1 MKKIILWLSVSV
13 ALLAAAMFVV
23 VKKMPYFSPSGKS
36 TGDLVYA
43 GADELTGI
51 TVRFGKEKIKLRKL
65 DGSWLVNG
73 YYGRNAAADEYA
85 NRLQRATILSFSDAA
100 QPKPAVKVRLD
111 GGARRRFSFSVLP
124 TEDPGRSVIGIDGK
138 NYLVSENL
146 MPPAAIADYYLQP
159 LLPFAEH
166 KIEQVIGLPR
176 AAAEELSSLPC
187 LGASRRL
194 PEAALDPEHKSFA
207 AVTADGIKVI
217 FGVYKYKENYR
228 LTVSLKTTIMPTE
241 KAAEFVKQNG
251 FRYDGWYFVLSRR
264 DGSRLFEALKND

>member
-1 MKKIILWLSVSV
+1 
-13 ALLAAAMFVV
+13 
-23 VKKMPYFSPSGKS
+23 MPYFSPSSKS

-124 TEDPGRSVIGIDGK
+124 TEDPGTERHRHRRQKLSGQRKPDAAG
-138 NYLVSENL
+138 
-146 MPPAAIADYYLQP
+146 AIADYYLQP

-176 AAAEELSSLPC
+176 EAAEELSSLPC

-207 AVTADGIKVI
+207 AVTVDGIKVI
-217 FGVYKYKENYR
+217 FGVYKYKE
-228 LTVSLKTTIMPTE
+228 TT
-241 KAAEFVKQNG
+241 G
-251 FRYDGWYFVLSRR
+251 
-264 DGSRLFEALKND
+264 

>member
-13 ALLAAAMFVV
+13 ALLAAAMFAV

-138 NYLVSENL
+138 
-146 MPPAAIADYYLQP
+146 
-159 LLPFAEH
+159 
-166 KIEQVIGLPR
+166 
-176 AAAEELSSLPC
+176 AAEELSSLPC

>member
-1 MKKIILWLSVSV
+1 
-13 ALLAAAMFVV
+13 
-23 VKKMPYFSPSGKS
+23 
-36 TGDLVYA
+36 
-43 GADELTGI
+43 
-51 TVRFGKEKIKLRKL
+51 
-65 DGSWLVNG
+65 
-73 YYGRNAAADEYA
+73 
-85 NRLQRATILSFSDAA
+85 
-100 QPKPAVKVRLD
+100 
-111 GGARRRFSFSVLP
+111 
-124 TEDPGRSVIGIDGK
+124 
-138 NYLVSENL
+138 

-176 AAAEELSSLPC
+176 EAAEELSSLPC

-207 AVTADGIKVI
+207 AVTVDGIKVI